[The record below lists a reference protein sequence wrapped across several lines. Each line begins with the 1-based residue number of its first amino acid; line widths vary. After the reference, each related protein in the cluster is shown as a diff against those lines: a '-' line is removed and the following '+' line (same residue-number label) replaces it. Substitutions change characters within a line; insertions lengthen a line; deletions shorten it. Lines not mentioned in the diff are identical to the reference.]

1 MKTEPQPGART
12 SAPEPQTA
20 PAARTVSARRGLTI
34 TWHQQHKKSLTPGER
49 AADTLRN
56 SMGSW
61 RFVGGFVL
69 FMILWAVANSF
80 ASGWDPYPFI
90 LLNLFLS
97 MLAGLQGAIL
107 LISAKRQ
114 DAISAALAQH
124 DFDTNIAAKTDI
136 EALLEIN
143 NRQLAMITDLHAIL
157 ERLDLPRPTPATN
170 DQAHD

>member
-1 MKTEPQPGART
+1 
-12 SAPEPQTA
+12 
-20 PAARTVSARRGLTI
+20 
-34 TWHQQHKKSLTPGER
+34 
-49 AADTLRN
+49 
-56 SMGSW
+56 MGSW

>member
-1 MKTEPQPGART
+1 M
-12 SAPEPQTA
+12 
-20 PAARTVSARRGLTI
+20 
-34 TWHQQHKKSLTPGER
+34 
-49 AADTLRN
+49 RN

-61 RFVGGFVL
+61 KFVGGFIL
-69 FMILWAVANSF
+69 FMILWAGANSF

-114 DAISAALAQH
+114 DAIAAALAQH

-143 NRQLAMITDLHAIL
+143 NRQLAMIGDLQAIL
-157 ERLDLPRPTPATN
+157 ERLDLPRPVPTKN
-170 DQAHD
+170 D